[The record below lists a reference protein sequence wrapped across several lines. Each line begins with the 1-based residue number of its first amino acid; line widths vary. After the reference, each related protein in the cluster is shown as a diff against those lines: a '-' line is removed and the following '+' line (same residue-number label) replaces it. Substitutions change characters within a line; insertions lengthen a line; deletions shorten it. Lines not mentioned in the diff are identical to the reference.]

1 MRGGPQ
7 GQLLRGK
14 RTRPGGRLGLGVR
27 ACGPCRGGAG
37 VRSGHDERR
46 EREKERAERKKKNGP
61 VTGREGEGES
71 KGKMGR
77 WGKRRKEG
85 IGPARGINGLVP
97 QVEMKNKKEK

>member
-1 MRGGPQ
+1 
-7 GQLLRGK
+7 
-14 RTRPGGRLGLGVR
+14 
-27 ACGPCRGGAG
+27 
-37 VRSGHDERR
+37 
-46 EREKERAERKKKNGP
+46 